1 MQLVLPWRRC
11 VHECKDE
18 YRPLLETFL
27 RKKSWISRMGKD
39 EVLAVCRAVSIDASG
54 AQIIIPGVDS
64 VAGGW
69 I

>member
-1 MQLVLPWRRC
+1 
-11 VHECKDE
+11 
-18 YRPLLETFL
+18 
-27 RKKSWISRMGKD
+27 MGKD